1 MEKFEELNKKIQETQ
16 ELIKEKTTLLSSL
29 KEELV
34 ELEKKSW
41 SPPNGDYVVD
51 STGNILDL
59 SNDPNKLTWVNPEFG
74 NVRSSKK
81 KAEKLTKNQ
90 KNFNRISAYFDDV
103 APVIEVKINEGYST
117 ISLNFYDYS
126 KILFYI

>member
-90 KNFNRISAYFDDV
+90 NDLKWKK
-103 APVIEVKINEGYST
+103 KI
-117 ISLNFYDYS
+117 
-126 KILFYI
+126 